1 MTAAAASTG
10 PGTGPSTG
18 AGTGTGLSVRDLV
31 VKRETFP
38 IVRGATLD
46 VLPGQVTVLLG
57 ANGAGKT
64 TLLEA
69 LSGVIP
75 AASGAIELDGT
86 ALRKMPRRQRARRGL
101 GHVEQGRRIFG
112 ELTTEENL
120 LAAARDDWSL
130 DEAFDLFP
138 ELGKRRKSR
147 AGLLSGGEQQMLVV
161 ARALAAA
168 PKVLMVDEMSLGLA
182 PRVASRLV
190 VTMRTLADS
199 GLGILLVEQFAAL
212 ALSVGDSAHVLTQGE
227 IVFSGSCQTLSDE
240 PEILRRAYLGEQ
252 VSA

>member
-1 MTAAAASTG
+1 MTAIHEAAPA
-10 PGTGPSTG
+10 
-18 AGTGTGLSVRDLV
+18 AGLVVRELV

-46 VLPGQVTVLLG
+46 VRPGQITVLLG

-75 AASGAIELDGT
+75 AASGTVELDG
-86 ALRKMPRRQRARRGL
+86 ASLRKMARRERARRGL

-120 LAAARDDWSL
+120 IVAARPDWSL
-130 DEAFDLFP
+130 DEAFTLFP
-138 ELGKRRKSR
+138 ELEQRRRSR
-147 AGLLSGGEQQMLVV
+147 AALLSGGEQQMLVV
-161 ARALAAA
+161 ARALAAR

-190 VTMRTLADS
+190 TTMRTLADS

-212 ALSVGDSAHVLTQGE
+212 ALSVGDTAHVLTQGE
-227 IVFSGSCQTLSDE
+227 LAYSGSCQTLAAQPD
-240 PEILRRAYLGEQ
+240 ILRRAYLGER
-252 VSA
+252 VNA